1 MKNKILHIRITE
13 QLADDIR
20 QLAEEENKTI
30 SEYVVDLIKADK
42 VRKELK

>member
-30 SEYVVDLIKADK
+30 SEYVMDLIKADK